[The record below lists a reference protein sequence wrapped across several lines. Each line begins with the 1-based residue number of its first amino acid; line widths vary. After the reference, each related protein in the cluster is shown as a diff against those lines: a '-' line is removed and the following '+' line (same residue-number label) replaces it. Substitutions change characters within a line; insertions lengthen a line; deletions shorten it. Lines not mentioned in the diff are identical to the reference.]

1 VTGDEIVC
9 RDFVELAT
17 EYLDGALPE
26 HDLELVE
33 EHLVICSLCR
43 DYLDQIE
50 ATAAAVG
57 ATAGDAPAG
66 EAVRALVGAFVARTR
81 DGGAR

>member
-1 VTGDEIVC
+1 MSHDEIVC

-17 EYLDGALPE
+17 DYLDGALPAS
-26 HDLELVE
+26 DLELAE

-43 DYLDQIE
+43 EYRDQIA
-50 ATAAAVG
+50 ATAAAVA
-57 ATAGDAPAG
+57 ATACEAPAD
-66 EAVRALVGAFVARTR
+66 EALRALVGSFAARSR